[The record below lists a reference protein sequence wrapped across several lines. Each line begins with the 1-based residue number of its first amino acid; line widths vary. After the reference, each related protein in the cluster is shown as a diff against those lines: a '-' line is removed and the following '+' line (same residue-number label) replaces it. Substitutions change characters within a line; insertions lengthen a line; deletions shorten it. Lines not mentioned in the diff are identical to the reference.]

1 MKAIAW
7 LAAGVVFLIHAFGN
21 ARSEFFRDEL
31 YFIICGRHPQWG
43 YVDQPP
49 IVPLLAAATQ
59 IFGHSVFLLRLVPA
73 FFAAA
78 GVFTTC
84 LLASEFGG
92 GIFAQV
98 LASMAFLFAGVLL
111 GFGQIAAPDEVG
123 LWTWPLLALLIVRI
137 IKGADPRLWLVVGL
151 VAGFSIQ
158 SKYTVLFLLA
168 SFVAG
173 LLLTPERRIMRN
185 AWFAA
190 GCGVSLVIAL
200 PNFVWQA
207 HYGFPM
213 WELLRA
219 GQTGKNAVSSP
230 PLFLFQQALTT
241 NLFLSPIWM
250 IGLAW
255 FLRRGPYRFLGYAYI
270 ALIVQMLFLH
280 AKYYYPADVYPILI
294 AAGAMQ
300 IEAWTSQLRV
310 FRTVVLAYA
319 LVLGGIFVPY
329 TLAILPERAFLAYQ
343 QRLIAVQFT
352 RTARASE
359 QAGDVPSLPG
369 VWADMHGW
377 QQFAATVKGIYES
390 LPPAQRA
397 QAVVV
402 ASNFGEASAIEFYT
416 PGVPVISYHNQYWLW
431 GTHGY
436 TGDVTIDISGATER
450 LFHKWGALSHRKTG
464 VIADFGDCGPQ
475 EHLFTSAQ
483 LVTHFNVPYTL
494 DWETDI
500 PIMVCRGIR
509 IPLATLWPNLKEYF

>member
-1 MKAIAW
+1 MKVAW
-7 LAAGVVFLIHAFGN
+7 FAAGVVFLVHALGN
-21 ARSEFFRDEL
+21 ARSGFFRDEL
-31 YFIICGRHPQWG
+31 YFIVCGRHPQWG

-59 IFGHSVFLLRLVPA
+59 LFGHSVFLLRLVPA
-73 FFAAA
+73 SFAAA

-137 IKGADPRLWLVVGL
+137 VKGADPRLWLLVGL
-151 VAGFSIQ
+151 IAGLSVQ

-168 SFVAG
+168 SLALG

-185 AWFAA
+185 PWFAA
-190 GCGVSLVIAL
+190 GCGIALAVAL
-200 PNFVWQA
+200 PNFAWQA

-219 GQTGKNAVSSP
+219 GQNGKNLVSSP
-230 PLFLFQQALTT
+230 PVFLFQQALTT
-241 NLFLSPIWM
+241 NLFLSPVWM
-250 IGLAW
+250 IGLFW
-255 FLRRGPYRFLGYAYI
+255 FLRTAPYRFLAFAYV
-270 ALIVQMLFLH
+270 ALIVQMLLLH

-294 AAGAMQ
+294 AAGAIQ
-300 IEAWTSQLRV
+300 IEAWTSQLRI
-310 FRTVVLAYA
+310 FRSVVLAYV
-319 LVLGGIFVPY
+319 LVLGAIFVPY

-343 QRLIAVQFT
+343 LRLTGSNIPT
-352 RTARASE
+352 
-359 QAGDVPSLPG
+359 LPG

-377 QQFAATVKGIYES
+377 PQFAATVEGIYES
-390 LPPAQRA
+390 LPPAERS

-402 ASNFGEASAIEFYT
+402 ASNFGEAAAIEFFT

-431 GTHGY
+431 GTRGY
-436 TGDVTIDISGATER
+436 TGNVVIDVSGST
-450 LFHKWGALSHRKTG
+450 
-464 VIADFGDCGPQ
+464 
-475 EHLFTSAQ
+475 EHLFKTWALLGHTKSDIIDDFGNCGASEHLFKHAR
-483 LVTHFNVPYTL
+483 LVTRFNVPYTL
-494 DWETDI
+494 DWEVGI
-500 PIMVCRGIR
+500 PILVCREIR